1 MSGESVNGAGQ
12 NCLEADAWVLGE
24 LRLGVLPVTRPFR
37 VPCMVPAA
45 YGSVLHRPYRT
56 VRQCCW
62 YHSVDWHEATS
73 VAEDVLRRALTQ
85 PAARDGPRPGL
96 SAAVEANLPP
106 HCPQRLRQ
114 AVESLAWRQ
123 PIMACPERI
132 THGVHRLTAM
142 RHQGLKSTPG
152 LILARAGQRLAKV
165 PGAYPHQHLN

>member
-1 MSGESVNGAGQ
+1 MGENY
-12 NCLEADAWVLGE
+12 LEVDAWVPGE

-45 YGSVLHRPYRT
+45 YGSVLHRPYRR

-85 PAARDGPRPGL
+85 PTARDGSRPGL
-96 SAAVEANLPP
+96 SATVAAHLSPR
-106 HCPQRLRQ
+106 CPQRLRQ
-114 AVESLAWRQ
+114 AVESLAWQQ
-123 PIMACPERI
+123 PIMACPQRI

-142 RHQGLKSTPG
+142 RHQGVKSTPA
-152 LILARAGQRLAKV
+152 LILARVGQHVAEE
-165 PGAYPHQHLN
+165 PGVYPHPHLN

>member
-1 MSGESVNGAGQ
+1 MDAARENYLQ
-12 NCLEADAWVLGE
+12 ADAWVLGT
-24 LRLGVLPVTRPFR
+24 LGLDVLPVTRPFR
-37 VPCMVPAA
+37 VPCMVPGA

-73 VAEDVLRRALTQ
+73 VAEDVLRRALTPPTAQ
-85 PAARDGPRPGL
+85 DGPRSGL
-96 SAAVEANLPP
+96 AAVVGANLPS
-106 HCPQRLRQ
+106 HCPQPLRQ

-123 PIMACPERI
+123 PIMACPKRI

-152 LILARAGQRLAKV
+152 LILARAGQRLAEV